1 MTFLRAI
8 RILAGSFL
16 AAAVLQQAI
25 PAGGQ
30 APGPIPPLPGELLR
44 SDPIAPIDVHI
55 IGGSTQPSDDADDDG
70 DPAGPTTRSTSTTQ
84 SAGGIAAGRPELPE
98 IPGMSADMVE
108 RLVKEAA
115 TNPEMKE
122 MLLRR
127 WPQLAEALGGKPEP
141 ASRPQVS
148 TASLA
153 AGEDKRKQAEDLI
166 ANLGSSAE
174 KDIPKIEQKLLELGA
189 EAMVPLKL
197 AELSDSF
204 ELRQRASAVAA
215 RLRWRLV
222 CPPAMLAKHKDLVA
236 VMSGPDAAARASA
249 VEKLTENPDA
259 SAVPFLA
266 ECLADSQAYIRQK
279 AVDALVGVAQK
290 VRDKDVAARARVV
303 KLLDSAMADD
313 DRNIRLLAVG
323 ALTKIDAVNVDR
335 LAEMLSDDSPEVRAT
350 IIRAMGFSRQA
361 KALTYIKPLLKS
373 PSWQLRSAAL
383 EAISELT
390 DEKKS
395 RESANLA
402 IEMLD
407 DPDSFVRDLAAHVLG
422 KWQVASAGD
431 KILKLTDEGKVSEGA
446 GFEALAR
453 IKSAAGR
460 DALLKRHAEAPATDR
475 KLDLLTML
483 AGFEGDAQVD
493 AVIEA
498 ALDQSDMAPVRARVI
513 ALAGQRGNWAR
524 FFPKFCGF
532 LESPDQAVFSAAVE
546 AVERPYDRTTP
557 LPDDLVKR
565 LMASKLPGR
574 AAAALRD
581 AYRLGTGQ
589 LNALLAQSLAGEQ
602 EDLAAAAIGMI
613 SQMYIND
620 CLGQDL
626 PYRRYDYSSGDK
638 PKVRPKLAGPLLEGL
653 RKAIGRPGGKLMP
666 LLAAAVLYRGGA
678 DDSTAVRAMLKAGLA
693 EKDTALRLAAMA
705 GITEKPAPF
714 LGEFD
719 LIAASRAEELE
730 DRAIEIM
737 ANARDAKY
745 TDRLIEMASGK
756 NTYDSTLWKA
766 LVMSGSDK
774 ALDTVLDRFKQ
785 EDDAY
790 AGRRLAEELKGAA
803 GPGPVKFIAKL
814 LTGKMDEYDKSS
826 LVRTLL
832 TLPDP
837 SVLPVL
843 RPLLDDKKLL
853 ERGDLAGS
861 ILARLMEFNDAG
873 ALDRVNK
880 LIDSGIASNIGSAV
894 EAIVAARPDDK
905 TLDLALRVVKTGKG
919 VKDGTYDWNLP
930 RVINWLGPEPLRTRF
945 LPIMGEMNGSAQDAM
960 MARLF
965 SEAVQADLPALLKAN
980 PKDAFTKMG
989 IASLAAA
996 VTEHQAGVNPATMP
1010 AEMLPTALIAA
1021 GDLQDAPAVVGEFLN
1036 DSRPEV
1042 AAAARTGL
1050 ALYLLGHP
1058 RADFSDPMRQAMTAA
1073 VTSADSISAYLACEA
1088 LARFDSPALLR
1099 IDPAGVPTT
1108 AAALRQAVAFG
1119 AKVPPVLQAK
1129 VAAAL
1134 ARPGGQTIAQLAVQ
1148 SACQCWSK
1156 TYSPQLQQLV
1166 MLLPHVTDLAP
1177 LVAAS
1182 GSAEVLRSF
1191 LDSCPTSGLWRELR
1205 ENPRLAEL
1213 ANQLVADARKGSD
1226 GGFARYAVAGLV
1238 QEPEKG
1244 DLLRLIRGGVDA
1256 GGGMYVGSG
1265 YGRYTG
1271 QGPLLDR
1278 ALAWAPAKEDPE
1290 VTALMSATTSP
1301 GVAAAAVAA
1310 VKWNSKPARE
1320 LLVKAV
1326 TFTAK
1331 RQTSASAFRRETA
1344 KSALALCGGAEE
1356 VPALIQAAKPLKEEE
1371 WEQRQHRQSLML
1383 LIGVLAPAEAIKLNS
1398 ARQERS
1404 YSSDALPVGDW
1415 AAALADES
1423 PPAAT
1428 PDQTDG
1434 DVDVPRIMSRGGLPQ
1449 HGFSAALAQLREAIR
1464 RPAPTSS
1471 PAAAPAPSS
1480 QLMLSVLPP
1489 WGRAAP
1495 LELPADSPA
1504 VMTGRE
1510 IARDILRQRIEA
1522 PAGRRQS
1529 RQFDSDYP
1537 DEYLLRRQ
1545 AEYYGREGYPQRLRT
1560 PDPQSIEGVYLAGP
1574 PSKFPVRAY
1583 LSAEEIASALKPM
1596 LTDTAVGKRRLAMK
1610 AAADWLVEPLAGL
1623 IEERLS
1629 AEGDEGL
1636 EAAWALAMI
1645 KGPAAAEAV
1654 AKAHA
1659 AATDFTRRVRLACL
1673 LRMLG
1678 DPRGLADIDRAI
1690 ALYHIRQFRLKFIEA
1705 RMHYLAE
1712 YSDEGGRGRF
1722 ESGSPWRSSGS
1733 YDGETQLESDQ
1744 PVPRKISPRQR
1755 LLPWQEAIQL
1765 AAGDLLAEEG
1775 PAPLPASAP
1784 APASGPTPAP
1794 ASAPADA
1801 LGPTTTPASAPA
1813 DAPANTAALRVAMR
1827 RIDLSDLTL
1836 DNNGRLVS
1844 QSIDCDLPV
1853 GKLAVEPDVE
1863 LTFARLHAA
1872 EQDLEPLCYVQFADQ
1887 SASPVELLAKWQAW
1901 WRANKDQGRQS
1912 WWRQAVVQAAAELTS
1927 PKWFNRMVAARR
1939 LMRLTGRPV
1948 ALPNPFDL
1956 PAWKNLRQQWN
1967 QWLDTP
1973 AANDLRLCLTQ
1984 SGQAAGAGEAG
1995 VSPAAPS
2002 GAGEAGVSPAAPSGA
2017 GDDPDAAWLD
2027 TLVRLA
2033 GSGKHPV
2040 SGAALLQLAAWPD
2053 RRQLAR
2059 HCLTWQRCP
2068 LPELRKWARARL
2080 TPPAGPQRVYY
2091 DDADARKI
2099 SAAR

>member
-1 MTFLRAI
+1 MTFLRAV
-8 RILAGSFL
+8 RILAAGVL
-16 AAAVLQQAI
+16 AAIVLQQTS

-30 APGPIPPLPGELLR
+30 DPRPIPPLPGESLR
-44 SDPIAPIDVHI
+44 SDPLAPIDVHI

-70 DPAGPTTRSTSTTQ
+70 EPAGPTTRSTSTTQ
-84 SAGGIAAGRPELPE
+84 SAGGTAAGRPALPE

-122 MLLRR
+122 MLLRQ
-127 WPQLAEALGGKPEP
+127 WPQLAEALGDKPEP
-141 ASRPQVS
+141 TSRPQVS
-148 TASLA
+148 TASLS

-166 ANLGSSAE
+166 AKLGSSAE
-174 KDIPKIEQKLLELGA
+174 TDIPQIEQKLLELGA
-189 EAMVPLKL
+189 DAMVPLKL

-204 ELRQRASAVAA
+204 ELRQRASALAG

-290 VRDKDVAARARVV
+290 VRDKDIAARTRVV

-350 IIRAMGFSRQA
+350 IIRAMGFSRQV

-373 PSWQLRSAAL
+373 PAWQLRSAAL

-395 RESANLA
+395 RESADLA
-402 IEMLD
+402 IGMLD

-422 KWQVASAGD
+422 KWQVASAGE

-460 DALLKRHAEAPATDR
+460 DALLKRYAEAPATDR

-483 AGFEGDAQVD
+483 AGFEADAQVD

-498 ALDQSDMAPVRARVI
+498 ALDKPDMAPVRAQVI
-513 ALAGQRGNWAR
+513 ALAGQRNNWAR
-524 FFPKFCGF
+524 FFPKLCGF
-532 LESPDQAVFSAAVE
+532 LESADQAVFSAAVE

-557 LPDDLVKR
+557 LGDDLVKR

-620 CLGQDL
+620 CLGRDL

-638 PKVRPKLAGPLLEGL
+638 AKARPKLPAPLLEGL
-653 RKAIGRPGGKLMP
+653 RKAIGRPGGKLAP

-678 DDSTAVRAMLKAGLA
+678 DDSTAVRAVLKAGLA

-705 GITEKPAPF
+705 GITEKPGPF

-719 LIAASRAEELE
+719 LIAASREEELE

-745 TDRLIEMASGK
+745 TDRLIEMAPGK
-756 NTYDSTLWKA
+756 TTYDSTLWKA

-774 ALDTVLDRFKQ
+774 ALDTVLARFKQ
-785 EDDAY
+785 EDDSY
-790 AGRRLAEELKGAA
+790 AGRRLAEELNGAA
-803 GPGPVKFIAKL
+803 GPGPVKFIARL

-853 ERGDLAGS
+853 ERGDVAGS
-861 ILARLMEFNDAG
+861 ILARLIEFNDAG

-880 LIDSGIASNIGSAV
+880 LIDSGSARNIGLAV
-894 EAIVAARPDDK
+894 EAIVAAKADDK
-905 TLDLALRVVKTGKG
+905 TLALALRVVKTGKD
-919 VKDGTYDWNLP
+919 VKAGTYDWNLP
-930 RVINWLGPEPLRTRF
+930 RVVNWVGPEPLRTRF

-989 IASLAAA
+989 IASLAATM
-996 VTEHQAGVNPATMP
+996 TERQASVNAATMP
-1010 AEMLPTALIAA
+1010 AEMLPTALTAA
-1021 GDLQDAPAVVGEFLN
+1021 GDRQDAPAVVGEFLN

-1058 RADFSDPMRQAMTAA
+1058 RAAFSDPMRQALTAA
-1073 VTSADSISAYLACEA
+1073 VTSADSISAYLAAEA
-1088 LARFDSPALLR
+1088 LARFDAPALLR

-1119 AKVPPVLQAK
+1119 AKVPPALQAK

-1156 TYSPQLQQLV
+1156 TYSPRFEMFWAYV
-1166 MLLPHVTDLAP
+1166 DVPDLAP
-1177 LVAAS
+1177 LVEAS
-1182 GSAEVLRSF
+1182 GSTELLRSY
-1191 LDSCPTSGLWRELR
+1191 LDSCPTSGLARELR

-1213 ANQLVADARKGSD
+1213 ADRLVADARKGND
-1226 GGFARYAVAGLV
+1226 AAFARYALTGLV
-1238 QEPEKG
+1238 QKPEKG
-1244 DLLRLIRGGVDA
+1244 DLLRLIRGGVEA
-1256 GGGMYVGSG
+1256 GGGMYMGPV
-1265 YGRYTG
+1265 YGRYAG
-1271 QGPLLDR
+1271 QGPLMDQ
-1278 ALAWAPAKEDPE
+1278 ALAWSPANQDAE

-1301 GVAAAAVAA
+1301 GVAAAAIAA

-1326 TFTAK
+1326 TATVK

-1371 WEQRQHRQSLML
+1371 WEQRQHKQSLML
-1383 LIGVLAPAEAIKLNS
+1383 LIGVLAPAEAIKLN
-1398 ARQERS
+1398 AQRQERS
-1404 YSSDALPVGDW
+1404 YSSDGLPVGDW
-1415 AAALADES
+1415 VADLADES

-1434 DVDVPRIMSRGGLPQ
+1434 DVDVPRLMSRGGLPQ
-1449 HGFSAALAQLREAIR
+1449 QDFSAALAQLREAIR

-1471 PAAAPAPSS
+1471 PAAASAPSS

-1495 LELPADSPA
+1495 LEFPADSPA
-1504 VMTGRE
+1504 AMTGRE
-1510 IARDILRQRIEA
+1510 IARDILRERIEP
-1522 PAGRRQS
+1522 PADRRQS
-1529 RQFDSDYP
+1529 REFNPDYP
-1537 DEYLLRRQ
+1537 DEYLIRQ
-1545 AEYYGREGYPQRLRT
+1545 GAYYGREEYPQRLRT
-1560 PDPQSIEGVYLAGP
+1560 RDPQSVEGVYLAGP
-1574 PSKFPVRAY
+1574 QSKFPVRAY
-1583 LSAEEIASALKPM
+1583 LSPDEIASALKPL
-1596 LTDTAVGKRRLAMK
+1596 LTDKAVGKRCLAMK

-1629 AEGDEGL
+1629 AEGDEGI

-1705 RMHYLAE
+1705 RMRYLAE
-1712 YSDEGGRGRF
+1712 YSDEGGGGRF
-1722 ESGSPWRSSGS
+1722 RSSSRSPFDSGS
-1733 YDGETQLESDQ
+1733 YDGETQVESDL
-1744 PVPRKISPRQR
+1744 PVPKKISPRQR
-1755 LLPWQEAIQL
+1755 LMPWQVAIQL

-1784 APASGPTPAP
+1784 A
-1794 ASAPADA
+1794 SAPAPSS
-1801 LGPTTTPASAPA
+1801 GPTTTPASASA
-1813 DAPANTAALRVAMR
+1813 TAPASAAAPRLAMR

-1836 DNNGRLVS
+1836 AGGGRLVS

-1853 GKLAVEPDVE
+1853 GKLAVESDTE

-1887 SASPVELLAKWQAW
+1887 SANHVELLAKWQAW
-1901 WRANKDQGRQS
+1901 WQANKDRGRQS
-1912 WWRQAVVQAAAELTS
+1912 WWRQAVVQAAGELTS
-1927 PKWFNRMVAARR
+1927 PKWFNRLLAARR

-1948 ALPNPFDL
+1948 APPNPFDL
-1956 PAWKNLRQQWN
+1956 PAWKALQEQWN
-1967 QWLDTP
+1967 QWLGTP

-1984 SGQAAGAGEAG
+1984 SGQAAGVSEAGVSPAAPAGTTEAG

-2002 GAGEAGVSPAAPSGA
+2002 GAD
-2017 GDDPDAAWLD
+2017 DDPDAAWLD

-2040 SGAALLQLAAWPD
+2040 SGAAMLQLAAWPD

-2059 HCLTWQRCP
+2059 HCLTWQRSS

-2091 DDADARKI
+2091 DAANAR
-2099 SAAR
+2099 